1 VKVIDTELPSVR
13 IVEPEVRSDERGTFC
28 EIYRRERYAEAGI
41 AGEFVQDNLTH
52 SHRGV
57 LRGLHFQEP
66 RPQGK
71 LVQALTGTVWT
82 VVVDVRRGSPT
93 FARWVGCELTGAR
106 QLWVPPGFAHGF
118 CVLSETSDYL
128 YKCTDNYVP
137 AADRAI
143 RWDDPTLGI
152 RWPVAAP
159 ILSAKDA
166 GAPLLADAV
175 ALPKYP

>member
-1 VKVIDTELPSVR
+1 MKVTEAELAGVVIIEPVVR
-13 IVEPEVRSDERGTFC
+13 ADERGTFS
-28 EIYRRERYAEAGI
+28 EVYSRQRYVEAGI
-41 AGEFVQDNLTH
+41 AADFVQDNL
-52 SHRGV
+52 SRSQRGV

-93 FARWVGCELTGAR
+93 FARWFGCELTGAR

-118 CVLSETSDYL
+118 CVLSETSEYL
-128 YKCTDNYVP
+128 YKCTDAYLP
-137 AADRAI
+137 SADRAI
-143 RWDDPTLGI
+143 RWNDPALGI
-152 RWPVAAP
+152 KWPVSAP

-166 GAPLLADAV
+166 GAPLLADAP
-175 ALPKYP
+175 ALPDYA